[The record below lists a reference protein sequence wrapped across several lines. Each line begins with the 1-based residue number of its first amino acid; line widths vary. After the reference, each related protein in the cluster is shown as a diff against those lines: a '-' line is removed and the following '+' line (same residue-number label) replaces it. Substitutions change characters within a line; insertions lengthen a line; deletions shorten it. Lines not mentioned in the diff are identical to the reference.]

1 MVICNK
7 VDGKPCSC
15 ELVEDYIQEF
25 IREVSILM
33 MKLILGTITNTEKV
47 ALRRILQRPHA
58 REYLELYIIHS
69 ELVRVVHRM

>member
-15 ELVEDYIQEF
+15 ELVEDYIQDF

-33 MKLILGTITNTEKV
+33 MKLILRTITNTEKLR
-47 ALRRILQRPHA
+47 LRRVLQRPHA
-58 REYLELYIIHS
+58 RAYLKLYIIHS
-69 ELVRVVHRM
+69 ELIRVIHRM

>member
-15 ELVEDYIQEF
+15 ELVEDYIQDF

-33 MKLILGTITNTEKV
+33 MKLIMGTITHAERHRI
-47 ALRRILQRPHA
+47 RRILQRPHA
-58 REYLELYIIHS
+58 RAYLELYIFHS
-69 ELVRVVHRM
+69 ELVNIGRIV